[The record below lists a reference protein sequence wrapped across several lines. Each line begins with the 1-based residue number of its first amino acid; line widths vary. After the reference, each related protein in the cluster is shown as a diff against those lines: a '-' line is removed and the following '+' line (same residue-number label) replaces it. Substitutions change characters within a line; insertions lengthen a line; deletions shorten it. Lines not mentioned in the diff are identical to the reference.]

1 MCWYV
6 MVYVGMYVCNCVLL
20 CNCVCNDQLHIL
32 HVITT
37 PLPLGMMCQL
47 KDDAYRLL
55 GSLQQSLLTV
65 VNSVGNI
72 EHSVYPYAPSLLH
85 CCC

>member
-1 MCWYV
+1 MF
-6 MVYVGMYVCNCVLL
+6 VCTSLYRVTLCTVLASVCVLML
-20 CNCVCNDQLHIL
+20 CDVLCLVFMLL
-32 HVITT
+32 L
-37 PLPLGMMCQL
+37 LPLGMVCQL

-72 EHSVYPYAPSLLH
+72 EHSVYPPLLLT
-85 CCC
+85 

>member
-1 MCWYV
+1 MSF
-6 MVYVGMYVCNCVLL
+6 
-20 CNCVCNDQLHIL
+20 
-32 HVITT
+32 VIT
-37 PLPLGMMCQL
+37 PLPLGMVCQL

-72 EHSVYPYAPSLLH
+72 EHSVYPPLLS
-85 CCC
+85 

>member
-1 MCWYV
+1 MTS
-6 MVYVGMYVCNCVLL
+6 GIVCNH
-20 CNCVCNDQLHIL
+20 N
-32 HVITT
+32 
-37 PLPLGMMCQL
+37 PLPVGMMCQL

-72 EHSVYPYAPSLLH
+72 EHSVYPNVPSLYH
-85 CCC
+85 TAATAVVAACSNVEG

>member
-1 MCWYV
+1 MDDRT
-6 MVYVGMYVCNCVLL
+6 LL
-20 CNCVCNDQLHIL
+20 CVCNDQLYVYCML
-32 HVITT
+32 
-37 PLPLGMMCQL
+37 PLPLPIGMMCQL

-72 EHSVYPYAPSLLH
+72 EHSVYPNVPSLYYHSAACSNVEGYIIKLS
-85 CCC
+85 